1 MSRSALNTAGNLA
14 YAAKSIYKM
23 IKAFLRGGWYAAALE
38 ALKQYWPQ
46 LICVSLAVSL
56 VPVIFFFSLPM
67 FLFGFNDSS
76 DPEMTVFNEKAAAAV
91 RYFDNYTDYYKEF
104 TEIAGSDG
112 QTGDENNTDIP
123 VEALSVS
130 ANDESGGTE
139 VPENTIIQKNR
150 FIAIYAVSVQN
161 DINNVTEESIRN
173 FAARTVRVIDTP
185 DTDISVSEN
194 TAALNVPVTQP
205 GTRVV
210 FLTPDE
216 IMQKLGFSQ
225 FEKDWANLMYNTLEQ
240 GGF

>member
-1 MSRSALNTAGNLA
+1 MSRSALNTAGNIA

-23 IKAFLRGGWYAAALE
+23 IKAFLKGGWYAAALE

-91 RYFDNYTDYYKEF
+91 RCFDNYTEYYAGF
-104 TEIAGSDG
+104 DWQPVNGNNTEIPEGG
-112 QTGDENNTDIP
+112 M
-123 VEALSVS
+123 SVPL
-130 ANDESGGTE
+130 NDASGGI
-139 VPENTIIQKNR
+139 VLPENTIIQKNW

-161 DINNVTEESIRN
+161 DINNVSEESIRN
-173 FAARTVRVIDTP
+173 FAARTVSVINTP
-185 DTDISVSEN
+185 DISGNED

-205 GTRVV
+205 GIRVV

>member
-1 MSRSALNTAGNLA
+1 MSRSALNTAGNIA

-91 RYFDNYTDYYKEF
+91 RYFDNYTEYYAGF
-104 TEIAGSDG
+104 DWQPVNRNNTEIPAEGM
-112 QTGDENNTDIP
+112 
-123 VEALSVS
+123 SVPL
-130 ANDESGGTE
+130 NDASGRI
-139 VPENTIIQKNR
+139 VLPENTIIQKNR

-161 DINNVTEESIRN
+161 DIDNVSEESIRN
-173 FAARTVRVIDTP
+173 FAAQTVRVIDTA
-185 DTDISVSEN
+185 DTDISGSEN

-205 GTRVV
+205 GIRVV

-216 IMQKLGFSQ
+216 IMQNLGFSQ

>member
-1 MSRSALNTAGNLA
+1 MSRSALNTAGNIA

-91 RYFDNYTDYYKEF
+91 RYFDNYTEYY
-104 TEIAGSDG
+104 AGFDG
-112 QTGDENNTDIP
+112 ITGNDSNTDIS
-123 VEALSVS
+123 VTALSADV
-130 ANDESGGTE
+130 NGESYTGAEPG
-139 VPENTIIQKNR
+139 NSIIQKNR

-161 DINNVTEESIRN
+161 DINNVSEESIKE
-173 FAARTVRVIDTP
+173 FAEQTVTVINTP
-185 DTDISVSEN
+185 DTDISENGN
-194 TAALNVPVTQP
+194 TALSVPVTQP
-205 GTRVV
+205 GARVI

-216 IMQKLGFSQ
+216 IMEKLKFSQ

>member
-1 MSRSALNTAGNLA
+1 MSRSALNTAGNIA

-91 RYFDNYTDYYKEF
+91 RYFDNYTEYYAGF
-104 TEIAGSDG
+104 DWQPVNRNNTEIPAEGM
-112 QTGDENNTDIP
+112 
-123 VEALSVS
+123 SVPL
-130 ANDESGGTE
+130 NDASGGI
-139 VPENTIIQKNR
+139 VLPENTIIQKNR

-161 DINNVTEESIRN
+161 DINNVSEESIRD
-173 FAARTVRVIDTP
+173 FAARTVRVINTP
-185 DTDISVSEN
+185 DISGNED

-205 GTRVV
+205 RIRVI

>member
-1 MSRSALNTAGNLA
+1 MSRSALNTAGNIA

-46 LICVSLAVSL
+46 LVCVSLAVSL

-91 RYFDNYTDYYKEF
+91 RYFDNYTEYYAGF
-104 TEIAGSDG
+104 DWQPVNRNNTEITAEGM
-112 QTGDENNTDIP
+112 
-123 VEALSVS
+123 SVPL
-130 ANDESGGTE
+130 NDASGGI
-139 VPENTIIQKNR
+139 VLPENTIIQKNC

-161 DINNVTEESIRN
+161 DIDNVSEESIRN
-173 FAARTVRVIDTP
+173 FAARTVSVINTP
-185 DTDISVSEN
+185 DISGSEN

-205 GTRVV
+205 GIRVI

>member
-23 IKAFLRGGWYAAALE
+23 IKAFLKGGWYAAALE

-46 LICVSLAVSL
+46 LVCVSLAVSL

-91 RYFDNYTDYYKEF
+91 RYFDNYTEYYAGF
-104 TEIAGSDG
+104 DWQPVNRNNTEITAEGM
-112 QTGDENNTDIP
+112 
-123 VEALSVS
+123 SVPL
-130 ANDESGGTE
+130 NDASGGI
-139 VPENTIIQKNR
+139 VLPENTIIQKNR

-161 DINNVTEESIRN
+161 DIDNVSEESIRN
-173 FAARTVRVIDTP
+173 FAARTVRVINTP
-185 DTDISVSEN
+185 DISGNED

-205 GTRVV
+205 GIRVI

-216 IMQKLGFSQ
+216 IMQNLGFSQ

>member
-1 MSRSALNTAGNLA
+1 MSRSALNTAGNIA

-91 RYFDNYTDYYKEF
+91 RYFDNYTEYYAGF
-104 TEIAGSDG
+104 DWQPVNRNNTEIPAEGM
-112 QTGDENNTDIP
+112 
-123 VEALSVS
+123 SVPL
-130 ANDESGGTE
+130 NDASGGI
-139 VPENTIIQKNR
+139 VLPENTIIQKNR

-161 DINNVTEESIRN
+161 DIDNVSEESIKE
-173 FAARTVRVIDTP
+173 FAEQTVTVINTP
-185 DTDISVSEN
+185 DTDISGSEN

-205 GTRVV
+205 GIRVV

-216 IMQKLGFSQ
+216 IMEKLKFSQ

>member
-1 MSRSALNTAGNLA
+1 MSRSALNTAGNIA

-91 RYFDNYTDYYKEF
+91 RCFDNYTEYYAGF
-104 TEIAGSDG
+104 DWQPVNRNNTEISEGG
-112 QTGDENNTDIP
+112 M
-123 VEALSVS
+123 SVPL
-130 ANDESGGTE
+130 NDASGGI
-139 VPENTIIQKNR
+139 VLPENTIIQKNR

-161 DINNVTEESIRN
+161 DIDNVSEESIRN
-173 FAARTVRVIDTP
+173 FAAQTVRVINTP
-185 DTDISVSEN
+185 DTDVSGNED

-205 GTRVV
+205 GIRVV

>member
-1 MSRSALNTAGNLA
+1 MSRSALNTAGNIA

-91 RYFDNYTDYYKEF
+91 RCFDNYTEYYTGF
-104 TEIAGSDG
+104 DWQPVNRNNTEITAEGM
-112 QTGDENNTDIP
+112 
-123 VEALSVS
+123 SVPL
-130 ANDESGGTE
+130 NDASGGI
-139 VPENTIIQKNR
+139 VLPENTIIQKNR

-161 DINNVTEESIRN
+161 DIDNVSEESIRN

-205 GTRVV
+205 GIRIV

-216 IMQKLGFSQ
+216 IMQNLGFSQ

>member
-1 MSRSALNTAGNLA
+1 MSRSALNTAGNIA

-91 RYFDNYTDYYKEF
+91 RYFDNYTEYYAGF
-104 TEIAGSDG
+104 DWQPVNRNNTEIPAEGM
-112 QTGDENNTDIP
+112 
-123 VEALSVS
+123 SVPL
-130 ANDESGGTE
+130 NDASGGI
-139 VPENTIIQKNR
+139 VLPENTIIQKNR

-161 DINNVTEESIRN
+161 DINNVSEESIRN
-173 FAARTVRVIDTP
+173 FAAQTVRVIDTP
-185 DTDISVSEN
+185 DTDISGSEDK
-194 TAALNVPVTQP
+194 AALNVPVTQP
-205 GTRVV
+205 GIRVI

-216 IMQKLGFSQ
+216 IMEKLGFSQ

>member
-1 MSRSALNTAGNLA
+1 MSRSALNTAGNIA

-91 RYFDNYTDYYKEF
+91 RYFDNYTEYYAGF
-104 TEIAGSDG
+104 DWQPVNRNNTEIPAEGM
-112 QTGDENNTDIP
+112 
-123 VEALSVS
+123 SVPL
-130 ANDESGGTE
+130 NDASGGI
-139 VPENTIIQKNR
+139 VLPENTIIQKNR

-161 DINNVTEESIRN
+161 DINNVSEESIRD
-173 FAARTVRVIDTP
+173 FAARTVRGINTP
-185 DTDISVSEN
+185 DISGNEG

-205 GTRVV
+205 GIRVV

>member
-46 LICVSLAVSL
+46 LVCVSLAVSL

-91 RYFDNYTDYYKEF
+91 RCFDNYTEYYAGF
-104 TEIAGSDG
+104 DWQPVNRNNTEIPAEGM
-112 QTGDENNTDIP
+112 
-123 VEALSVS
+123 SVPL
-130 ANDESGGTE
+130 NDASGGI
-139 VPENTIIQKNR
+139 VLPENTIIQKNR

-161 DINNVTEESIRN
+161 DIDNVSEESIRN
-173 FAARTVRVIDTP
+173 FAAQTVRVIDTP

-194 TAALNVPVTQP
+194 TAALNVPVTKP
-205 GTRVV
+205 GIRVV

>member
-1 MSRSALNTAGNLA
+1 MSRSALNTAGNIA

-46 LICVSLAVSL
+46 LVCVSLAVSL

-91 RYFDNYTDYYKEF
+91 RYFDNYTEYYAGF
-104 TEIAGSDG
+104 DWQPVNRNNTEIPAEGM
-112 QTGDENNTDIP
+112 
-123 VEALSVS
+123 SVPL
-130 ANDESGGTE
+130 NDASGGI
-139 VPENTIIQKNR
+139 VLPENTIIQKNR

-161 DINNVTEESIRN
+161 DIDNVTEESIRN
-173 FAARTVRVIDTP
+173 FAAQTVRVINT
-185 DTDISVSEN
+185 TDISGSEN

-205 GTRVV
+205 GIRVI
-210 FLTPDE
+210 FLSPDE

>member
-1 MSRSALNTAGNLA
+1 MSRSALNTAGNIA

-91 RYFDNYTDYYKEF
+91 RYFDNYTEYYAGF
-104 TEIAGSDG
+104 DWQPVNRNNTEIPAEGM
-112 QTGDENNTDIP
+112 
-123 VEALSVS
+123 SVPL
-130 ANDESGGTE
+130 NDASGGI
-139 VPENTIIQKNR
+139 VLPENTIIQKNR

-161 DINNVTEESIRN
+161 DINNVSEESIRN

-185 DTDISVSEN
+185 DISGNED
-194 TAALNVPVTQP
+194 TAALNVPVTKP
-205 GTRVV
+205 GIRVV

>member
-91 RYFDNYTDYYKEF
+91 RYFDNYTEYY
-104 TEIAGSDG
+104 AGFDG
-112 QTGDENNTDIP
+112 ITGNDSNTDIS
-123 VEALSVS
+123 VTALSAGV
-130 ANDESGGTE
+130 NGESYTGAEQG
-139 VPENTIIQKNR
+139 NSIIQKNR

-161 DINNVTEESIRN
+161 DINNVSEESIRN
-173 FAARTVRVIDTP
+173 FAARTVRVINTP
-185 DTDISVSEN
+185 DTDISENGN
-194 TAALNVPVTQP
+194 TALSVPVTQP
-205 GTRVV
+205 GARVI

-216 IMQKLGFSQ
+216 IMEKLKFSQ

>member
-1 MSRSALNTAGNLA
+1 MSRSALNTAGNIA

-91 RYFDNYTDYYKEF
+91 RYFDNYTEYYAGF
-104 TEIAGSDG
+104 DWQPVNGNNTEIPAGG
-112 QTGDENNTDIP
+112 M
-123 VEALSVS
+123 SVPL
-130 ANDESGGTE
+130 NDASGGI
-139 VPENTIIQKNR
+139 VLPENTIIQKNW

-161 DINNVTEESIRN
+161 DINNVSEESIRN
-173 FAARTVRVIDTP
+173 FAAQTVRVINTP
-185 DTDISVSEN
+185 DADISGNKN

-205 GTRVV
+205 GARVI
-210 FLTPDE
+210 FLAPDE

>member
-91 RYFDNYTDYYKEF
+91 RYFDNYTEYYAGF
-104 TEIAGSDG
+104 DWQPVNGNNTEIPAGG
-112 QTGDENNTDIP
+112 M
-123 VEALSVS
+123 SVPL
-130 ANDESGGTE
+130 NDASGGI
-139 VPENTIIQKNR
+139 VLPENTIIQKNM

-161 DINNVTEESIRN
+161 DIDNVSEESIKE
-173 FAARTVRVIDTP
+173 FAEQTVTVINTP
-185 DTDISVSEN
+185 DTDISENGN
-194 TAALNVPVTQP
+194 TALSVPVTQP
-205 GTRVV
+205 GARVI

-216 IMQKLGFSQ
+216 IMEKLKFSQ

>member
-1 MSRSALNTAGNLA
+1 MSRSALNTAGNIA

-23 IKAFLRGGWYAAALE
+23 IKAFLKGGWYAAELE

-91 RYFDNYTDYYKEF
+91 RYFDNYTEYYAGF
-104 TEIAGSDG
+104 DWQPVNRNNTEIPAEGM
-112 QTGDENNTDIP
+112 
-123 VEALSVS
+123 SVPL
-130 ANDESGGTE
+130 NDASGGI
-139 VPENTIIQKNR
+139 VLPENTIIQKNR

-161 DINNVTEESIRN
+161 DINNVSEESIRN
-173 FAARTVRVIDTP
+173 FAAQTVRVINTP
-185 DTDISVSEN
+185 DISGNED

-205 GTRVV
+205 GIRVI

>member
-76 DPEMTVFNEKAAAAV
+76 DPEMTVFNEKAAVAV
-91 RYFDNYTDYYKEF
+91 RYFDNYTEYYAGF
-104 TEIAGSDG
+104 DWQPVNRNNTEIPAEGM
-112 QTGDENNTDIP
+112 
-123 VEALSVS
+123 SVPL
-130 ANDESGGTE
+130 NDASGGI
-139 VPENTIIQKNR
+139 VLPENTIIQKNR

-161 DINNVTEESIRN
+161 DINNVSEESIRN

-185 DTDISVSEN
+185 DTDISGNED

-216 IMQKLGFSQ
+216 IMEKLKFSQ

>member
-1 MSRSALNTAGNLA
+1 MSRSALNTAGNIA

-23 IKAFLRGGWYAAALE
+23 IKAFLKGGWYAAALE

-46 LICVSLAVSL
+46 LVCVSLAVSL

-76 DPEMTVFNEKAAAAV
+76 DPEMTVFNEKAAVAV
-91 RYFDNYTDYYKEF
+91 RYFDNYTEYYAGF
-104 TEIAGSDG
+104 DWQPVNRNNTEIPAGG
-112 QTGDENNTDIP
+112 M
-123 VEALSVS
+123 SVLL
-130 ANDESGGTE
+130 NDASGGI
-139 VPENTIIQKNR
+139 VLPENTIIQKNR

-161 DINNVTEESIRN
+161 DIDNVSEESIRN
-173 FAARTVRVIDTP
+173 FAARTVRVINTP
-185 DTDISVSEN
+185 DISGNED

-205 GTRVV
+205 GTRVI

-216 IMQKLGFSQ
+216 IMEKLKFSQ

>member
-1 MSRSALNTAGNLA
+1 MSRSALNTAGNIA

-91 RYFDNYTDYYKEF
+91 RYFDNYTEYYAGF
-104 TEIAGSDG
+104 DWQPVNGNNTEIPEGG
-112 QTGDENNTDIP
+112 M
-123 VEALSVS
+123 SVPL
-130 ANDESGGTE
+130 NDASGGI
-139 VPENTIIQKNR
+139 VLPENTIIQKNR

-161 DINNVTEESIRN
+161 DIDNVSEESIRN
-173 FAARTVRVIDTP
+173 FAAQTVRVIDTP
-185 DTDISVSEN
+185 DTDISGSEN

-205 GTRVV
+205 GIRVI

>member
-1 MSRSALNTAGNLA
+1 MSKSALNTAGNIA

-91 RYFDNYTDYYKEF
+91 RYFDNYTEYYAGF
-104 TEIAGSDG
+104 DWQPVNRNNTEIPAGG
-112 QTGDENNTDIP
+112 M
-123 VEALSVS
+123 SVPL
-130 ANDESGGTE
+130 NDASGGI
-139 VPENTIIQKNR
+139 VLPENTIIQKNR

-161 DINNVTEESIRN
+161 DIDNVSEESIRN

-205 GTRVV
+205 GISVV

>member
-91 RYFDNYTDYYKEF
+91 RYFDNYTEYYAGF
-104 TEIAGSDG
+104 DWQPVNGNNTEIPAGG
-112 QTGDENNTDIP
+112 M
-123 VEALSVS
+123 SVPL
-130 ANDESGGTE
+130 NDASGGI
-139 VPENTIIQKNR
+139 VLPENTIIQKNR

-161 DINNVTEESIRN
+161 DINNVSEESIRN

-205 GTRVV
+205 GLRVV

>member
-14 YAAKSIYKM
+14 YAARSIYKM

-91 RYFDNYTDYYKEF
+91 RYFDNYTEYYTGF
-104 TEIAGSDG
+104 DWQPVNRNNTEITAEGM
-112 QTGDENNTDIP
+112 
-123 VEALSVS
+123 SVPL
-130 ANDESGGTE
+130 NDASGGI
-139 VPENTIIQKNR
+139 VLPENTIIQKNR

-161 DINNVTEESIRN
+161 DIDNVSEESIRN
-173 FAARTVRVIDTP
+173 FAAQTVRVIDTP

-205 GTRVV
+205 GIRVI

>member
-1 MSRSALNTAGNLA
+1 MSRSALNTAGNIA

-91 RYFDNYTDYYKEF
+91 RCFDNYTEYY
-104 TEIAGSDG
+104 AGFDG
-112 QTGDENNTDIP
+112 ITGNDSNTDIS
-123 VEALSVS
+123 VTALSADV
-130 ANDESGGTE
+130 NGESYTGAEPG
-139 VPENTIIQKNR
+139 NSIIQKNR

-161 DINNVTEESIRN
+161 DIDNVSEESIKE
-173 FAARTVRVIDTP
+173 FAEQTVTVINTP
-185 DTDISVSEN
+185 DADISEDGN
-194 TAALNVPVTQP
+194 TALSVPVTQP
-205 GTRVV
+205 GIRVV

>member
-1 MSRSALNTAGNLA
+1 MSRSALNTAGNIA

-91 RYFDNYTDYYKEF
+91 RCFDNYTEYYAGF
-104 TEIAGSDG
+104 DWQPVNGNNTEIPEGG
-112 QTGDENNTDIP
+112 M
-123 VEALSVS
+123 SVPL
-130 ANDESGGTE
+130 NDASGGI
-139 VPENTIIQKNR
+139 VLPENTIIQKNR

-161 DINNVTEESIRN
+161 DIDNVSEESIRN
-173 FAARTVRVIDTP
+173 FAARTVRVINTP
-185 DTDISVSEN
+185 DTDISGSED

-205 GTRVV
+205 GIRVI

>member
-1 MSRSALNTAGNLA
+1 MSRSALNTAGNIA

-46 LICVSLAVSL
+46 LVCVSLAVSL

-91 RYFDNYTDYYKEF
+91 RCFDNYTEYYAGF
-104 TEIAGSDG
+104 DWQPVNGNNTEIPMGG
-112 QTGDENNTDIP
+112 M
-123 VEALSVS
+123 SVPL
-130 ANDESGGTE
+130 NDASGGI
-139 VPENTIIQKNR
+139 VLPENTIIQKNR

-161 DINNVTEESIRN
+161 DINNVSEESIRD

-185 DTDISVSEN
+185 DTDISGSEN

-205 GTRVV
+205 GTRVI

-216 IMQKLGFSQ
+216 IMEKLGFSQ

>member
-1 MSRSALNTAGNLA
+1 MSRSALNTAGNIA

-91 RYFDNYTDYYKEF
+91 RYFDNYTEYYAGF
-104 TEIAGSDG
+104 DWQPVNRNNTEIPAEGM
-112 QTGDENNTDIP
+112 
-123 VEALSVS
+123 SVPL
-130 ANDESGGTE
+130 NDASGGI
-139 VPENTIIQKNR
+139 VLPENTIIQKNR

-161 DINNVTEESIRN
+161 DIDNVSEESIRN
-173 FAARTVRVIDTP
+173 FAAQTVRIINTP
-185 DTDISVSEN
+185 DTDISGSEN

-205 GTRVV
+205 GISVV

>member
-1 MSRSALNTAGNLA
+1 MSRSALNTAGNIA

-46 LICVSLAVSL
+46 LVCVSLAVSL

-91 RYFDNYTDYYKEF
+91 RCFDNYTEYYAGF
-104 TEIAGSDG
+104 DWQPVNGNNTEIPEGG
-112 QTGDENNTDIP
+112 M
-123 VEALSVS
+123 SVPL
-130 ANDESGGTE
+130 NDASGGI
-139 VPENTIIQKNR
+139 VLPENTIIQKNR

-161 DINNVTEESIRN
+161 DLGNVSEESIRN
-173 FAARTVRVIDTP
+173 FAAQTVRVIDTP
-185 DTDISVSEN
+185 DTDISGSEN

-205 GTRVV
+205 GIRVI

>member
-1 MSRSALNTAGNLA
+1 MSRSALNTAGNIA

-46 LICVSLAVSL
+46 LVCVSLAVSL

-91 RYFDNYTDYYKEF
+91 RYFDNYTEYY
-104 TEIAGSDG
+104 AGFDG
-112 QTGDENNTDIP
+112 ITGNDSNTDIS
-123 VEALSVS
+123 VTALSADV
-130 ANDESGGTE
+130 NGGSYIGAE
-139 VPENTIIQKNR
+139 PGNSIIQKNR

-161 DINNVTEESIRN
+161 DIDNVSEESIKE
-173 FAARTVRVIDTP
+173 FAEQTVTVINTP
-185 DTDISVSEN
+185 DADISEDGN
-194 TAALNVPVTQP
+194 TALSVPVTQP
-205 GTRVV
+205 GIRVI

-225 FEKDWANLMYNTLEQ
+225 FEKDWANLMYNTLEA

>member
-46 LICVSLAVSL
+46 LVCVSLAVSL

-91 RYFDNYTDYYKEF
+91 RCFDNYTEYYAGF
-104 TEIAGSDG
+104 DWQPVNRNNTEITAEGM
-112 QTGDENNTDIP
+112 
-123 VEALSVS
+123 SVPL
-130 ANDESGGTE
+130 NDASGGI
-139 VPENTIIQKNR
+139 VLPENTIIQKNR

-161 DINNVTEESIRN
+161 DIDNVSEESIRN
-173 FAARTVRVIDTP
+173 FAAQTVRVIDTP

-194 TAALNVPVTQP
+194 TAALNVPVTKP
-205 GTRVV
+205 GIRVV

>member
-1 MSRSALNTAGNLA
+1 MSRSALNTAGNIA

-46 LICVSLAVSL
+46 LVCVSLAVSL

-91 RYFDNYTDYYKEF
+91 RCFDNYTEYYAGF
-104 TEIAGSDG
+104 DWQPVNGNNTEIPEGG
-112 QTGDENNTDIP
+112 M
-123 VEALSVS
+123 SVPL
-130 ANDESGGTE
+130 NDASGGI
-139 VPENTIIQKNR
+139 VLPENTIIQKNR

-161 DINNVTEESIRN
+161 DIDNVSEESIRN
-173 FAARTVRVIDTP
+173 FAARTVRVINTP
-185 DTDISVSEN
+185 DISGNED

-205 GTRVV
+205 GIRVI

>member
-1 MSRSALNTAGNLA
+1 MSRSALNTAGNIA

-23 IKAFLRGGWYAAALE
+23 IKAFLKGGWYAAALE

-91 RYFDNYTDYYKEF
+91 RYFDNYTEYYAGF
-104 TEIAGSDG
+104 DWQPVNGNNTEIPEGG
-112 QTGDENNTDIP
+112 M
-123 VEALSVS
+123 SVPL
-130 ANDESGGTE
+130 NDASGRI
-139 VPENTIIQKNR
+139 VLPENTIIQKNR

-161 DINNVTEESIRN
+161 DINNVSEESIRN
-173 FAARTVRVIDTP
+173 FAARTVRVINTP
-185 DTDISVSEN
+185 DISGNED

-205 GTRVV
+205 GIRVI

-216 IMQKLGFSQ
+216 IMQNLGFSQ

>member
-1 MSRSALNTAGNLA
+1 MSRSALNTAGNIA

-91 RYFDNYTDYYKEF
+91 RYFDNYTEYYAGF
-104 TEIAGSDG
+104 DWQPVNGNNTEIPAGG
-112 QTGDENNTDIP
+112 M
-123 VEALSVS
+123 SVPL
-130 ANDESGGTE
+130 NDASGGI
-139 VPENTIIQKNR
+139 VLPENTIIQKNW

-161 DINNVTEESIRN
+161 DIDNVSEESTRD
-173 FAARTVRVIDTP
+173 FAAQTVRVIDTP

-194 TAALNVPVTQP
+194 TAVLNVPVTKP
-205 GTRVV
+205 GIRVV